1 MNKRLLIVDDD
12 VTFCKLLAS
21 FLSKNGFE
29 VQTAHHVYEA
39 KQKLSQ
45 YHFQFLLLD
54 YRLPDGNGLE
64 ILSVAKDLSSD
75 VVAIVMTSF
84 NDIRTAVK
92 AIQLGAKNYIIK
104 PINPDEL
111 LMQLSAVEEPDKKS
125 KNISFSSN
133 QFVQGK
139 SELSHKLHEQIKL
152 IASTELSVIIE
163 GESGTGKENIARQIH
178 QYSARANKI
187 FVAVDCG
194 TLTENLAGSELFGH
208 VKGAFTGAIHSKKG
222 KLEDANGGTIFLDEI
237 GNLSYEVQVKL
248 LRVIQERIMTPI
260 GGNKEIKLDIRI
272 IAATNDD
279 LKQSIKKGAFR
290 EDLYHRLN
298 EFKIE
303 VPPLRARKEDFLEF
317 VNYFLEDSN
326 TLLNKN
332 VSDLA
337 PDLKDVLLQYDWPGN
352 IRELKN
358 IIRRLVLLS
367 NGPIAQKDALP
378 SEMLADLNQKNP
390 IENVDLKTNQA
401 ILERDLIIKTLE
413 EVKYNKSKAAKLL
426 NIDRSTL
433 YAKMEKYNIE

>member
-45 YHFQFLLLD
+45 NQFQFLLLD

-64 ILSVAKDLSSD
+64 ILAAAKDLSSD

-125 KNISFSSN
+125 KNISFPSN

-187 FVAVDCG
+187 FIAVDCG

-208 VKGAFTGAIHSKKG
+208 VKGAFTGAIQSKKG
-222 KLEDANGGTIFLDEI
+222 KLEEANGGTIFLDEI

-303 VPPLRARKEDFLEF
+303 VPPLRARKVDFLEF
-317 VNYFLEDSN
+317 VNYFLKDSN
-326 TLLNKN
+326 SLLNKD
-332 VSDLA
+332 VRDLA
-337 PDLKDVLLQYDWPGN
+337 PDLKDVLLHYDWPGN

-367 NGPIAQKDALP
+367 NGTIAQKDALP

-401 ILERDLIIKTLE
+401 ILEKDLIIKTLE